1 MFDRKIKKILIRG
14 TNWIGDAVLTMPAVK
29 AVRKRFPDAEISILV
44 KPWVAGLFENS
55 ADIDRIIIYDEKK
68 YARLCGKR
76 KLISD
81 LKKHKFDMAI
91 LFQNAFEAAF
101 LTCFAGIPVRYG
113 YNTDGRGMLL
123 THKIALSDETLK
135 KHQVWYYLDLLK
147 PLAINIEKPELSL
160 KIGSKDKAAVSKIL
174 KKNRIKKGDLIIGI
188 NPGASYGPAKRWF
201 PDRYAKLVEMLIGR
215 FNAKIILFGSKDDK
229 EATAEIASLSS
240 HKLIN
245 LAGRTSLGEAT
256 ALIERCRLFIT
267 NDSGLMH
274 ISAALNVPVIAIF
287 GSTSPERTGP
297 YGKDH
302 HIIYKNAECSPCLKR
317 ECPTDFKCMKLIS
330 VDEVYSI
337 VCADLSA
344 CPDKKGEHRGSPLQ
358 KMHKQRLTPAVFLD
372 RDGTICH
379 ETPNYLRDI
388 KQLRL
393 IPKAADAIR
402 LVNKNNIKAVVITNQ
417 SAVARGY
424 ITEEKL
430 KRINDALSERLKKKN
445 AIINGVYYCPHH
457 PNVGNDLYKKDCD
470 CRKPKPGLIKRAAD
484 ELSIDI
490 KKSYMIGDK
499 ITDIQLAKE
508 AGMKGIL
515 VLTGYGKKD
524 YAIIKKD
531 GLKAPAYIARDIYDA
546 VKWILRDKKKSAEKG
561 F

>member
-14 TNWIGDAVLTMPAVK
+14 TNWIGDAVLTMPAVN

-55 ADIDRIIIYDEKK
+55 PDIDKIIIYDEKK
-68 YARLCGKR
+68 YSRLCGKR
-76 KLISD
+76 RLVSD

-91 LFQNAFEAAF
+91 LFQNAIEAAF
-101 LTCFAGIPVRYG
+101 LTYLAGIPIRYG

-123 THKIALSDETLK
+123 THKIAISDETLK
-135 KHQVWYYLDLLK
+135 KHQVWYYLDLLR
-147 PLAINIEKPELSL
+147 PMGINIEKPELSL
-160 KIGSKDKAAVSKIL
+160 NIENKDKTAASNIL
-174 KKNRIKKGDLIIGI
+174 KKNHIKKGGLIIGI

-201 PDRYAKLVEMLIGR
+201 ADRYAKLAEMLIKR

-229 EATAEIASLSS
+229 EAANEIVSLLS

-274 ISAALNVPVIAIF
+274 IAAALNVPVIAIF

-297 YGKDH
+297 YGKGH
-302 HIIYKNAECSPCLKR
+302 HIIYKNVECSPCLKR
-317 ECPTDFKCMKLIS
+317 ECPTDFKCMELIT
-330 VDEVYSI
+330 VDEVYSR
-337 VCADLSA
+337 A
-344 CPDKKGEHRGSPLQ
+344 E
-358 KMHKQRLTPAVFLD
+358 KMINNNPTSLHFPAVFLD

-379 ETPNYLRDI
+379 ETPDYLRDI

-393 IPKAADAIR
+393 IPKAAEAIN
-402 LVNKNNIKAVVITNQ
+402 LINKNNIKAVVITNQ

-430 KRINDALSERLKKKN
+430 KRINNALSERLSKKN
-445 AIINGVYYCPHH
+445 AIIDAVYYCPHH
-457 PNVGNDLYKKDCD
+457 PEVGNNFYKKDCD

-499 ITDIQLAKE
+499 ITDIHLADE
-508 AGMKGIL
+508 TGMKGVL

-524 YAIIKKD
+524 YDIIKKD
-531 GLKAPAYIARDIYDA
+531 RLKAPAYIARDLYDA
-546 VKWILRDKKKSAEKG
+546 VKWILRDKKKSAEKR

>member
-1 MFDRKIKKILIRG
+1 MFNRDIKKILIRG
-14 TNWIGDAVLTMPAVK
+14 TNWIGDAVLTMPAVT
-29 AVRKRFPDAEISILV
+29 AVRKKFPDAEISILV

-55 ADIDRIIIYDEKK
+55 PDIDRIIIYDDKK
-68 YARLCGKR
+68 YGRLCGKR
-76 KLISD
+76 KLVND
-81 LKKHKFDMAI
+81 LKKNKFDMAI

-101 LTCFAGIPVRYG
+101 LSFLAGIPVRYG

-135 KHQVWYYLDLLK
+135 KHQVWYYLDLLR
-147 PLAINIEKPELSL
+147 PLGINIEKPELSL
-160 KIGSKDKAAVSKIL
+160 KIGNKDKAAASNIL
-174 KKNRIKKGDLIIGI
+174 KKNRIKKDELIIGI
-188 NPGASYGPAKRWF
+188 NPGASYGHAKRWL
-201 PDRYAKLVEMLIGR
+201 PDRYAKLADRLIER
-215 FNAKIILFGSKDDK
+215 HAAKIILFGSKDDK
-229 EATAEIASLSS
+229 EVATEIASLSS

-245 LAGRTSLGEAT
+245 LAGRTSLSEAI
-256 ALIERCRLFIT
+256 ALIERSRLFIT

-274 ISAALNVPVIAIF
+274 IAAALNVPVIAIF

-297 YGKDH
+297 YGKGH
-302 HIIYKNAECSPCLKR
+302 HIIYKNVECSPCLKR
-317 ECPTDFKCMKLIS
+317 ECPTDFKCMDLIS

-337 VCADLSA
+337 VGADLRV
-344 CPDKKGEHRGSPLQ
+344 CPDKKGEHRGSPL
-358 KMHKQRLTPAVFLD
+358 HKVRQQRLMPAVFLD

-393 IPKAADAIR
+393 ITGASDAIK
-402 LVNKNNIKAVVITNQ
+402 LINKNNIKAVVITNQ

-430 KRINDALSERLKKKN
+430 RKINDALSERLNKKN
-445 AIINGVYYCPHH
+445 AIIDGVYYCPHH
-457 PNVGNDLYKKDCD
+457 PEVGNNFYKKDCD

-499 ITDIQLAKE
+499 ITDIQLANE
-508 AGMKGIL
+508 ADMKGIL
-515 VLTGYGKKD
+515 VLTGYGKND

-531 GLKAPAYIARDIYDA
+531 GLKAPAYIARDLYDA
-546 VKWILRDKKKSAEKG
+546 VKWILRDKKKSAEKR

>member
-1 MFDRKIKKILIRG
+1 MFNRDIKKILIRG
-14 TNWIGDAVLTMPAVK
+14 TNWIGDAVLTLPAVN

-44 KPWVAGLFENS
+44 KPWAAGLFES
-55 ADIDRIIIYDEKK
+55 SPDIDKIIIYDDKK
-68 YARLCGKR
+68 YSRLCGKR
-76 KLISD
+76 RLISD
-81 LKKHKFDMAI
+81 LKKYKFDMAI

-101 LTCFAGIPVRYG
+101 LIYFAGIPIRYG

-123 THKIALSDETLK
+123 TNKIALSDETLK
-135 KHQVWYYLDLLK
+135 KHQVWYYLDLLR
-147 PLAINIEKPELSL
+147 PLGITIKKPELSL
-160 KIGSKDKAAVSKIL
+160 KIGNKDKAAASNIL
-174 KKNRIKKGDLIIGI
+174 KKNRIKKEDLIIGI

-201 PDRYAKLVEMLIGR
+201 SDRYAKLAEMLIER
-215 FNAKIILFGSKDDK
+215 YNAKILLFGSKDDK
-229 EATAEIASLSS
+229 GVAAEIASLSS
-240 HKLIN
+240 YKLIN
-245 LAGRTSLGEAT
+245 LAGKTSLSEAT
-256 ALIERCRLFIT
+256 ALIERSRLFIT

-297 YGKDH
+297 YGKGH

-317 ECPTDFKCMKLIS
+317 ECPTDFKCMDLIS
-330 VDEVYSI
+330 VDEVYNDVEATLAVAQHGGSRKGF
-337 VCADLSA
+337 
-344 CPDKKGEHRGSPLQ
+344 PYKKIT
-358 KMHKQRLTPAVFLD
+358 TPAVFLD

-388 KQLRL
+388 NQLRL

-402 LVNKNNIKAVVITNQ
+402 LINKNNIKAVVITNQ

-424 ITEEKL
+424 ITEKKL

-457 PNVGNDLYKKDCD
+457 PDVGNDLYKKDCD

-484 ELSIDI
+484 ELLIDI

-499 ITDIQLAKE
+499 ITDIQMAKE

-524 YAIIKKD
+524 YDIIKKD

-546 VKWILRDKKKSAEKG
+546 VKWILRDKKKSAEKR